1 MSDLNDKM
9 KSVNRRVSRWARHTG
24 EIVSQW
30 WEDVSALQ
38 ERRNEIHR
46 LARERQQLL
55 IDMGAKVYTLHRRG
69 KVQNRDLL
77 ADCERID
84 RIAED
89 IKRLEREIAEIK
101 HAQSVGP
108 REVELKDDSPVVAP
122 EDAGVSA
129 APDIAQETDKE
140 GAVPCA
146 HAQAPAEG
154 PADDEPDEPRVECAP
169 EAAAPSFAAPERQ
182 QETDKEGAEPCAH
195 AQTPAEGP
203 ADDEDDEA
211 GPECETPSP
220 PAF

>member
-38 ERRNEIHR
+38 DRRNEVHR

-55 IDMGAKVYTLHRRG
+55 IDMGAKVYTLHRKG

-77 ADCERID
+77 ADCGRID
-84 RIAED
+84 AIAED
-89 IKRLEREIAEIK
+89 IKRLELEIVEIK
-101 HAQSVGP
+101 RAQAGDR
-108 REVELKDDSPVVAP
+108 REVEVEDESPVVAP
-122 EDAGVSA
+122 EDADLSA
-129 APDIAQETDKE
+129 GAAEDTPETDKE
-140 GAVPCA
+140 GAV
-146 HAQAPAEG
+146 G
-154 PADDEPDEPRVECAP
+154 DEPDEPRVEYAP
-169 EAAAPSFAAPERQ
+169 EAAAPSFAPPEPQ

-195 AQTPAEGP
+195 AHTAAEGP
-203 ADDEDDEA
+203 ADDEDDEPGA
-211 GPECETPSP
+211 ECQTPPP